1 MSRQPSPHAPS
12 PDSQSF
18 VDRVASW
25 GLSPVAP
32 DNARAHR
39 IEQTWRWPIM
49 AVLVCTIPA
58 FYAELLQDRPSQLAD
73 MAYLVAAMVVGTA
86 LTHVSWYTR
95 RPLAHLLAN
104 PTDVVLVL
112 GLLAAAFIPGSRSST
127 LALGLRLL
135 VAFLTLLRMV
145 WSQQHLVTRGGV
157 TYLLTVSLGVLL
169 ACGLGFWWLE
179 PTTPTLADG
188 MWLAFTTAATVG
200 YGDVVPTTAAS
211 KIFSV
216 FVVLLGFG
224 VLTLVTAAIATKWV
238 ETEERLI
245 EREIIHDMRHEMTLL
260 RRELTALRAEVTRCR
275 EAAPPAVSP
284 GSQGETV
291 GLDLQQPVENE

>member
-1 MSRQPSPHAPS
+1 MPRRPTPPA
-12 PDSQSF
+12 PDSQTF

-25 GLSPVAP
+25 GLSPAAADSP
-32 DNARAHR
+32 QARQV
-39 IEQTWRWPIM
+39 EQHWRWPIM
-49 AVLVCTIPA
+49 MVLVCTIPA
-58 FYAELLQDRPSQLAD
+58 FYAELLQTEPSRLAD
-73 MAYLVAAMVVGTA
+73 MTYLVAAMVVGTA
-86 LTHVSWYTR
+86 LAHVSWYTR
-95 RPLAHLLAN
+95 HPVAHLLAN
-104 PTDVVLVL
+104 PTDLLLVL
-112 GLLAAAFIPGSRSST
+112 GLLAAAFLPGSRTSNLT
-127 LALGLRLL
+127 LGLRLI

-157 TYLLTVSLGVLL
+157 AYLLTVSLGVLL

-200 YGDVVPTTAAS
+200 YGDVVPTTSAS

-245 EREIIHDMRHEMTLL
+245 EREIIHDMRHEMTQL
-260 RRELTALRAEVTRCR
+260 RHELAALRTEVSHYI
-275 EAAPPAVSP
+275 AAHDAGVGAVSAVDPSDGPSAPPPPA
-284 GSQGETV
+284 G
-291 GLDLQQPVENE
+291 

>member
-1 MSRQPSPHAPS
+1 MPRPPSPPAPPS
-12 PDSQSF
+12 DSQGF

-25 GLSPVAP
+25 GLSPVAA
-32 DNARAHR
+32 DNPRAHR
-39 IEQTWRWPIM
+39 LEQAWRWPIM

-73 MAYLVAAMVVGTA
+73 MAYLVAAMVVGSA
-86 LTHVSWYTR
+86 LAHVSWYTR

-104 PTDVVLVL
+104 PTDVVLVI
-112 GLLAAAFIPGSRSST
+112 GLLAAAFIPDSRSST

-145 WSQQHLVTRGGV
+145 WAQQHLVTRGGV

-245 EREIIHDMRHEMTLL
+245 EREIIHDMRHEMALL
-260 RRELTALRAEVTRCR
+260 RRELAALRAEVSHYVESHPPTR
-275 EAAPPAVSP
+275 PA
-284 GSQGETV
+284 GSQGQAV
-291 GLDLQQPVENE
+291 GLDLQQPVKNE

>member
-1 MSRQPSPHAPS
+1 
-12 PDSQSF
+12 
-18 VDRVASW
+18 
-25 GLSPVAP
+25 
-32 DNARAHR
+32 
-39 IEQTWRWPIM
+39 
-49 AVLVCTIPA
+49 
-58 FYAELLQDRPSQLAD
+58 
-73 MAYLVAAMVVGTA
+73 
-86 LTHVSWYTR
+86 
-95 RPLAHLLAN
+95 
-104 PTDVVLVL
+104 
-112 GLLAAAFIPGSRSST
+112 
-127 LALGLRLL
+127 
-135 VAFLTLLRMV
+135 MV
-145 WSQQHLVTRGGV
+145 WAQQHLVTRGGV

-260 RRELTALRAEVTRCR
+260 RRELAALRNEVSRYV
-275 EAAPPAVSP
+275 ESHPPAAAP
-284 GSQGETV
+284 GSQGQAV
-291 GLDLQQPVENE
+291 GLDLQQPVKDE